1 VVLKSAN
8 LTATAD
14 VNDLTD
20 VRQEDNDSHHHHH
33 HHPHPQHSYY

>member
-20 VRQEDNDSHHHHH
+20 VRQEDNDSNE
-33 HHPHPQHSYY
+33 

>member
-14 VNDLTD
+14 DVIDLTD
-20 VRQEDNDSHHHHH
+20 VRQEDNDSNELGLCFCLFN
-33 HHPHPQHSYY
+33 